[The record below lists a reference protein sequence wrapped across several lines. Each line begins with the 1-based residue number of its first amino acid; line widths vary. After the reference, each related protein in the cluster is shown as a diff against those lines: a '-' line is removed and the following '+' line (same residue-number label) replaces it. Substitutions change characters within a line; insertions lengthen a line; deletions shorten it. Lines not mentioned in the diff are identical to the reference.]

1 MTQIVIDT
9 SNKAALKTSLESAI
23 GASAAQ
29 VKAFE
34 EKVATFA
41 RQYDEIL
48 ERIGSAD
55 GRHDEMV
62 KGLKDLKTLVGDMNR
77 TPTLDG
83 KARKVPVTKEAFV
96 QYGMQAIHQ
105 SKSAVAVTRH
115 GWGSTF
121 AVDEDDPLEAWK
133 TAGDDVRIVAML
145 MGIKDLGRIQ
155 QLGIFR
161 GRYLDA
167 CKAVEPILKEV
178 FNTTVSGEGLEWMA
192 QDMSEQLIEMVRI
205 ERVLMSYFQEV
216 PMRHGSL
223 RFPTWLTDLQA
234 FLMTE
239 NTSATATTPAVSDGL
254 NTRDITSRYDLQARA
269 VGVSIGLTK
278 FSIEDAAIEE
288 LPWARHAIVET
299 LGEAEEEMGLNGDS
313 TATHMDTDINAVTD
327 HPAKAFP
334 GIRYVATRTANA
346 ARVSAGGQRLDR
358 DDNIRDYLLRVLG
371 KMDRYGTSPE
381 KVLCLTGAMGN
392 SQLLSVQA
400 WLTAYAASQAATN
413 ASGKVPPTP
422 MGWKYAVSG
431 KQRANLDS
439 TGVNTSGTTA
449 LDKTSTELIYIP
461 AWKLGKV
468 REVTLQVL
476 DQTRAKQDQIE
487 ILGTMREAFGTPYKT
502 DGTEPHVGQVYDQ
515 GV

>member
-1 MTQIVIDT
+1 MSEILIDT
-9 SNKAALKTSLESAI
+9 STKPALKESLQKAI
-23 GASAAQ
+23 GAGAAQ
-29 VKAFE
+29 QKALE
-34 EKVATFA
+34 EKVAKFA

-48 ERIGSAD
+48 ERLGSAE
-55 GRHDEMV
+55 GRTEEQV
-62 KGLKDLKTLVGDMNR
+62 KGLADLKLLVGDMNR
-77 TPTLDG
+77 VPTPDKKRRLG
-83 KARKVPVTKEAFV
+83 VTKEAFV

-105 SKSAVAVTRH
+105 AKSIVKATQH
-115 GWGSTF
+115 GWGTTF
-121 AVDEDDPLEAWK
+121 EVDEDDPFEAWK
-133 TAGDDVRIVAML
+133 TAGDDVRLVAMM
-145 MGIKDLGRIQ
+145 MGIKDLGRVK
-155 QLGIFR
+155 QLGIYR
-161 GRYLDA
+161 GRYLES
-167 CKAVEPILKEV
+167 CKALEPILKEV
-178 FNTTVSGEGLEWMA
+178 FNTVNAGEGLEWLA

-205 ERVLMSYFQEV
+205 ERVLAGYFQEV

-234 FLMTE
+234 FLMSE
-239 NTSATATTPAVSDGL
+239 NTTDNSTPAISDGL
-254 NTRDITSRYDLQARA
+254 NTRDITSKYDLQAKA
-269 VGVSIGLTK
+269 VGVAIRMTK
-278 FSIEDAAIEE
+278 FSIEDMAIDE

-299 LGEAEEEMGLNGDS
+299 LGEAEEEMILNGDS

-334 GIRYVATRTANA
+334 GLRYVATRSVNA
-346 ARVSAGGQRLDR
+346 ARIGAGGARLDS
-358 DDNIRDYLLRVLG
+358 DANIRDFLLKVLG
-371 KMDRYGTSPE
+371 RMDKYGTNPG
-381 KVLCLTGAMGN
+381 KVLCLTGAIGN

-413 ASGKVPPTP
+413 VSGKVPPTP
-422 MGWKYAVSG
+422 FGWKYAVSG

-439 TGVNTSGTTA
+439 TGVNSSGMTA
-449 LDKTSTELIYIP
+449 LDRTSTELVYIP